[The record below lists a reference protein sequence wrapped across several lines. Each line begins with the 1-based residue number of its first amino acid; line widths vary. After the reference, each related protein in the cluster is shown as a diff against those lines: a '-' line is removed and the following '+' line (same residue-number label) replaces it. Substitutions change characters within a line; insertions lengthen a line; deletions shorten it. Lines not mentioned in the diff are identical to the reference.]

1 MENLIMNSFINYPN
15 DLEDFLEEIHI
26 SSFTI
31 FNQKIIQTLLEMKN
45 KNQVVQL
52 ETIRLKLGDEVF
64 ESKEFSAILQADS
77 YPNYLD
83 LKSDFKT
90 YLSLKMQE
98 RLANEL
104 IKATRKS
111 EIFDFDFLGKYIKLG
126 SNRNGKY
133 FLEWEEFFKSK
144 PKIEKIHTGIN
155 FLDNISDGGFE
166 VGQLILLSGDPEAG
180 KTLLAIQYIINAQQ
194 KHKVTYFGFE
204 FSVRKHIETL
214 SSKDFKINKEN
225 YFIDDISCEINELV
239 LQIRCLAKEG
249 HKLFIID
256 SQMKIQAPI
265 VGRTIEEVETIK
277 FTTLAGLAK
286 RLQVIIVL
294 IIQNSKNDSYA
305 PTGSRKGAHE
315 AHVMIRIEKIK
326 SGELKHIKDYNERG
340 KHRKV
345 LILKNK
351 QTGLQGIQFF
361 RIDDYRLFEISTN
374 YRSLKESDFSG
385 YDLNDYHPTP

>member
-1 MENLIMNSFINYPN
+1 MNSFINYPN
-15 DLEDFLEEIHI
+15 DLEEFLEDIHI
-26 SSFTI
+26 SSFTP
-31 FNQKIIQTLLEMKN
+31 FNQKVIQALLGMKN
-45 KNQVVQL
+45 KSQVVQL
-52 ETIRLKLGDEVF
+52 ETIRLKIGDEAF

-98 RLANEL
+98 HLANEM

-126 SNRNGKY
+126 SNRNGRY
-133 FLEWEEFFKSK
+133 YWEWEEFFKSK
-144 PKIEKIHTGIN
+144 PKIEKIHTGID

-166 VGQLILLSGDPEAG
+166 VGQLILLSGEPEAG
-180 KTLLAIQYIINAQQ
+180 KTLLGIQYITNAQQ
-194 KHKVTYFGFE
+194 NHKVTYFGFE

-214 SSKDFKINKEN
+214 NSKKFKLNKEN
-225 YFIDDISCEINELV
+225 YFIDDISCEINDLV
-239 LQIRCLAKEG
+239 SQIRGLAREG

-265 VGRTIEEVETIK
+265 IGKTIEEVETTK
-277 FTTLAGLAK
+277 FTTLADLAK

-326 SGELKHIKDYNERG
+326 IGELKHIKDYNERN
-340 KHRKV
+340 KHRRI

-351 QTGLQGIQFF
+351 QTGLQGVQFF
-361 RIDDYRLFEISTN
+361 RINDYRLFEIRKN
-374 YRSLKESDFSG
+374 YRELKEIDYSG
-385 YDLNDYHPTP
+385 YDVNDLSE

>member
-15 DLEDFLEEIHI
+15 DLEDFLEDIHI
-26 SSFTI
+26 SSFTA
-31 FNQKIIQTLLEMKN
+31 FNQKIIAALLEMKN

-52 ETIRLKLGDEVF
+52 ETIRLKIGDEAF
-64 ESKEFSAILQADS
+64 ESKEFSAILEADS

-98 RLANEL
+98 HLANEL

-126 SNRNGKY
+126 SNRNGRY
-133 FLEWEEFFKSK
+133 FWEWEELFKSK
-144 PKIEKIHTGIN
+144 PKIEKINTGID

-180 KTLLAIQYIINAQQ
+180 KTLLGVQYITNAQQ
-194 KHKVTYFGFE
+194 QHKVTYFGFE

-214 SSKDFKINKEN
+214 NSKGFKINKEN
-225 YFIDDISCEINELV
+225 YFIDDLSCEINELV
-239 LQIRCLAKEG
+239 SQIRGLAKEG

-256 SQMKIQAPI
+256 SQMKIQSPI

-277 FTTLAGLAK
+277 FTTLADLAK
-286 RLQVIIVL
+286 RLQVIIIL

-305 PTGSRKGAHE
+305 PAGSRKGAHE

-361 RIDDYRLFEISTN
+361 RINNYRLFEISTN
-374 YRSLKESDFSG
+374 YKQLKESDFSG
-385 YDLNDYHPTP
+385 YDINDFGD

>member
-1 MENLIMNSFINYPN
+1 MENLIMKSFLDYPQYM
-15 DLEDFLEEIHI
+15 EDFLEDIHLLN
-26 SSFTI
+26 FTP
-31 FNQKIIQTLLEMKN
+31 FNQKIIMALLEMKN

-52 ETIRLKLGDEVF
+52 ETIRLKIGDEAF
-64 ESKEFSAILQADS
+64 ESKEFSAILEADS

-83 LKSDFKT
+83 LKSDFRT
-90 YLSLKMQE
+90 YLNLKMQE
-98 RLANEL
+98 HLANEL
-104 IKATRKS
+104 IKSTRKS
-111 EIFDFDFLGKYIKLG
+111 EIFDLDFLGKYIKLG
-126 SNRNGKY
+126 SNRNGMY
-133 FLEWEEFFKSK
+133 YYEWEEFFKSR

-166 VGQLILLSGDPEAG
+166 VGQLILISGDPEAG
-180 KTLLAIQYIINAQQ
+180 KTLLGIQYITNAQQ

-214 SSKDFKINKEN
+214 NSKGFNINKEN
-225 YFIDDISCEINELV
+225 YFIDDLSCEINELA
-239 LQIRCLAKEG
+239 LQIKSLSKEG

-265 VGRTIEEVETIK
+265 VGRTVEEVETIK
-277 FTTLAGLAK
+277 FTTLADLAK
-286 RLQVIIVL
+286 RLQVIIIL

-326 SGELKHIKDYNERG
+326 KGELKHINDYNERG

-351 QTGLQGIQFF
+351 QTGLQGVQFF
-361 RIDDYRLFEISTN
+361 RIDGYKLFEVSMG
-374 YRSLKESDFSG
+374 YRKLKEDDYIG
-385 YDLNDYHPTP
+385 YDLNDF

>member
-1 MENLIMNSFINYPN
+1 MNSFINYPN

-26 SSFTI
+26 SNFTT
-31 FNQKIIQTLLEMKN
+31 FNQKIIQALLEMKN
-45 KNQVVQL
+45 KGQVVQL
-52 ETIRLKLGDEVF
+52 ETIRLKIGDESF

-98 RLANEL
+98 HLANEL

-111 EIFDFDFLGKYIKLG
+111 EIFDFDFLGKHIKLG
-126 SNRNGKY
+126 TNRNGKY
-133 FLEWEEFFKSK
+133 YWEWEEFFKSK
-144 PKIEKIHTGIN
+144 PKIEKIQTGID

-180 KTLLAIQYIINAQQ
+180 KTLLGVQYIINAQQ

-214 SSKDFKINKEN
+214 SSKGFKINKEN
-225 YFIDDISCEINELV
+225 YFIDDLSCEINELV
-239 LQIRCLAKEG
+239 SQIRGLSKEG

-277 FTTLAGLAK
+277 FTTLADLAK
-286 RLQVIIVL
+286 HLQVIIIL

-315 AHVMIRIEKIK
+315 VHIMIRIEKIK
-326 SGELKHIKDYNERG
+326 SGELKHIKDYSERG

-361 RIDDYRLFEISTN
+361 RIDGYRLFEISKN
-374 YRSLKESDFSG
+374 YVNLEKSFIA
-385 YDLNDYHPTP
+385 DYGE

>member
-1 MENLIMNSFINYPN
+1 MN
-15 DLEDFLEEIHI
+15 H
-26 SSFTI
+26 
-31 FNQKIIQTLLEMKN
+31 Q
-45 KNQVVQL
+45 NQVPRL
-52 ETIRLKLGDEVF
+52 ETIKIKIGEKDF
-64 ESKEFSAILQADS
+64 ESEEFRRILESDS
-77 YPNYLD
+77 YPDYLN

-90 YLSLKMQE
+90 FLCFQMQE
-98 RLANEL
+98 HLANKLKE
-104 IKATRKS
+104 ATRKS
-111 EIFDFDFLGKYIKLG
+111 EVFDYEFLNKYIDLG
-126 SNRNGKY
+126 FNRNGKY
-133 FLEWEEFFKSK
+133 YWEWEEFFKSK

-155 FLDNISDGGFE
+155 FLDHVSDGGFE

-180 KTLLAIQYIINAQQ
+180 KTLLGIQCIINAQQ

-214 SSKDFKINKEN
+214 NSRAFKLNKEN
-225 YFIDDISCEINELV
+225 YFIDDISCEINDLV
-239 LQIRCLAKEG
+239 SQIRGLSKEG
-249 HKLFIID
+249 HKLFVVD

-277 FTTLAGLAK
+277 FTTLAELAK
-286 RLQVIIVL
+286 RLQVVIIL

-315 AHVMIRIEKIK
+315 AHVMVRIEKIK
-326 SGELKHIKDYNERG
+326 NGELKHIKDYNERG

-351 QTGLQGIQFF
+351 QTGLQGVQFF

-374 YRSLKESDFSG
+374 YKDNSESDFNI
-385 YDLNDYHPTP
+385 NDFCD

>member
-1 MENLIMNSFINYPN
+1 MNSFINYPK
-15 DLEDFLEEIHI
+15 DLEEFLEEIHI
-26 SSFTI
+26 SNFTP
-31 FNQKIIQTLLEMKN
+31 FNQKIILALLEMKN
-45 KNQVVQL
+45 KNQVIQL
-52 ETIRLKLGDEVF
+52 EIIRLKIGDEAF
-64 ESKEFSAILQADS
+64 ESKEFSAILKADS

-83 LKSDFKT
+83 LRSDFKT

-98 RLANEL
+98 HLANEL

-111 EIFDFDFLGKYIKLG
+111 EIFDFDFLGKYTTLG
-126 SNRNGKY
+126 TNRNGKY
-133 FLEWEEFFKSK
+133 YWEWEEFFKSK
-144 PKIEKIHTGIN
+144 PKIEKIPTGID
-155 FLDNISDGGFE
+155 FLDHISGGGFE
-166 VGQLILLSGDPEAG
+166 VGQLILLSGDPESG
-180 KTLLAIQYIINAQQ
+180 KTLLSVQYITNAQQ
-194 KHKVTYFGFE
+194 NHKVTYFGFE

-214 SSKDFKINKEN
+214 NSRNFKLNKEN

-239 LQIRCLAKEG
+239 SQIRCLAREG

-265 VGRTIEEVETIK
+265 IGRTIEEVETTK
-277 FTTLAGLAK
+277 FTTLADLAK
-286 RLQVIIVL
+286 RLQVVIVL

-315 AHVMIRIEKIK
+315 AHVMIRIERVK
-326 SGELKHIKDYNERG
+326 SGELKHIKDYNERN

-361 RIDDYRLFEISTN
+361 RISDYRLFEISTN
-374 YRSLKESDFSG
+374 HKEFKESVCG
-385 YDLNDYHPTP
+385 YDLNDFSD

>member
-1 MENLIMNSFINYPN
+1 MQNLIMNSFINYPN
-15 DLEDFLEEIHI
+15 DLENFLEEIHI
-26 SSFTI
+26 SSFTK
-31 FNQKIIQTLLEMKN
+31 FNQKIIQALLEMKN

-52 ETIRLKLGDEVF
+52 ETIKLKIGDEAF
-64 ESKEFSAILQADS
+64 ESKEFSAILQSDS

-98 RLANEL
+98 HLANEL

-111 EIFDFDFLGKYIKLG
+111 EIFDYDFLGKYIKLG
-126 SNRNGKY
+126 FTRNGKY
-133 FLEWEEFFKSK
+133 YWEWEEFFKSK
-144 PKIEKIHTGIN
+144 PKIEKIHTGID

-180 KTLLAIQYIINAQQ
+180 KTLLSIQYITNAQQ

-214 SSKDFKINKEN
+214 NSKDFKINKEN
-225 YFIDDISCEINELV
+225 YFIDDLSCEINELV
-239 LQIRCLAKEG
+239 SQIRGLAKEG

-277 FTTLAGLAK
+277 FTTLADLAK
-286 RLQVIIVL
+286 RLQVIIIL

-326 SGELKHIKDYNERG
+326 SEELKHIKDYNERG

-351 QTGLQGIQFF
+351 QTGLQGVQFF
-361 RIDDYRLFEISTN
+361 RIDGYRLFEINKN
-374 YRSLKESDFSG
+374 YINLKESDYSG
-385 YDLNDYHPTP
+385 YCGEE

>member
-1 MENLIMNSFINYPN
+1 MNSFINYPN

-26 SSFTI
+26 SSFTP
-31 FNQKIIQTLLEMKN
+31 FNQKIIQALLDMKN
-45 KNQVVQL
+45 KSQVVQL
-52 ETIRLKLGDEVF
+52 ETIRLKIGDEAF
-64 ESKEFSAILQADS
+64 ESKEFCAILQADS

-98 RLANEL
+98 HLANEL

-126 SNRNGKY
+126 SNRNGRY
-133 FLEWEEFFKSK
+133 YWEWEEFFKSK
-144 PKIEKIHTGIN
+144 PQIEKIGTGID

-180 KTLLAIQYIINAQQ
+180 KTLLGIQYITNAQK

-214 SSKDFKINKEN
+214 NSKGFKINKEN
-225 YFIDDISCEINELV
+225 YFIDDLSCEINELV
-239 LQIRCLAKEG
+239 SQIRGLAKEG

-277 FTTLAGLAK
+277 FTTLADLAK
-286 RLQVIIVL
+286 RLQVIIIL

-340 KHRKV
+340 KYRKV

-351 QTGLQGIQFF
+351 QTGLQGVQFF
-361 RIDDYRLFEISTN
+361 RIDGYRLFEISTN
-374 YRSLKESDFSG
+374 YKEFKESDFSG
-385 YDLNDYHPTP
+385 YDLNDFSD